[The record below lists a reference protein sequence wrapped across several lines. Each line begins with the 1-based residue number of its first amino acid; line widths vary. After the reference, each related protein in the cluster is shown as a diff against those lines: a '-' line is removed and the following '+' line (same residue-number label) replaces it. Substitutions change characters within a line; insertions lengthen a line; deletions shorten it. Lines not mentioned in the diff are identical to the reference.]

1 MLDLTL
7 TDKISPFGWNGSFE
21 EKLKEILAD
30 KVFALDTI
38 NVTEDERAKD
48 CADRFI
54 QLILKPIED
63 GSFPTP
69 NEDYI
74 RGYGEMVYGADGTT
88 IVTPYHILLDLLEN
102 MAINP
107 EFHSLVGKTFSIVDK
122 EYAEKKD
129 VPEFHP
135 GQLNETY
142 AKTWYHSFSD
152 DEKGSAIAFG
162 YAEPTDTQPKTQEI
176 HRDVVKMTC
185 FECGNI
191 REFSETSDDEEFY
204 TIAPTG
210 EDNWECETCGTNND
224 LTEHTILSYDSS
236 FTKPIHHEKLEKRF
250 ATRDLVERDFTG
262 QDLSNVD
269 FRKKDCRGA
278 VFIGADL
285 TGADFEGAKLR
296 GADFE
301 NANIRK
307 ANFANAI
314 LDGAVFLNA
323 NVFKTDFS
331 YASLVGADF
340 TWADLIRIDF
350 EGADLRN
357 ATVNEAAIVDVY
369 FGGANLLNAD
379 LFRLQ
384 DYNMSDEEYE
394 DLRKRG
400 AKI

>member
-1 MLDLTL
+1 MD
-7 TDKISPFGWNGSFE
+7 DKVLPFGWNGSFE

-210 EDNWECETCGTNND
+210 MDNWECEMCGTSND
-224 LTEHTILSYDSS
+224 MAEHTILSHDSS

-250 ATRDLVERDFTG
+250 ATKDLVERDFTG

-278 VFIGADL
+278 IFIGADL

-296 GADFE
+296 DADFE
-301 NANIRK
+301 RANIRK

-340 TWADLIRIDF
+340 TWADLFRIDF

-357 ATVNEAAIVDVY
+357 ATVNEATIADVH
-369 FGGANLLNAD
+369 FEGANLLNAD